1 MTVGS
6 ELRRAREA
14 AGLSAEQISER
25 TKIQLYKIEA
35 LESDDFERLPQGI
48 YLDGIVRA
56 YAQEVAIDV
65 ETMVE
70 RVRAQR
76 GKLPGDWEVPFD
88 APIDLHGPAFH
99 ADSTAP
105 DDIPVLDVPIEDPLS
120 SFATENDL
128 RTSHIP
134 VQATPVVQEPNVV
147 HSPLHAV
154 RRPPR
159 VGVVLPVLA
168 LLGALGVG
176 FYFYQRDRANEQSVP
191 YTENAVTPEERR
203 EFPTANPPVSRQDPS
218 SSSGGATTHD
228 GAAQPQAASQP
239 AERRSTETAS
249 PPVMPSPSVAV
260 PTRSEPIQST
270 PSTDVTGSWRVATHV
285 ESSTLTRYEG
295 LKLGYEIQ
303 LEQQGDRVK
312 GRGRKVTENGAG
324 IRTRAQTPLT
334 VSGTIEGDRLTL
346 NFVERGTR
354 RPTQG
359 KFVLLVD
366 DSSTLRGR
374 FSSTAARSTGS
385 VEAHRVTTQ

>member
-6 ELRRAREA
+6 ELRQAREA

-35 LESDDFERLPQGI
+35 LERDDFERLPQGI

-56 YAQEVAIDV
+56 YAHEVGIDV
-65 ETMVE
+65 EPMVE
-70 RVRAQR
+70 RMRTQR

-88 APIDLHGPAFH
+88 APIDLHGPASH
-99 ADSTAP
+99 TNSTAP
-105 DDIPVLDVPIEDPLS
+105 DDIPMIDVPVIGDPLS
-120 SFATENDL
+120 SFATESDL
-128 RTSHIP
+128 RLSHIP
-134 VQATPVVQEPNVV
+134 EQPPAVQEPNVV
-147 HSPLHAV
+147 QIPVPADHRQ
-154 RRPPR
+154 RRM
-159 VGVVLPVLA
+159 GAALPVLA
-168 LLGALGVG
+168 LLGSLGIG
-176 FYFYQRDRANEQSVP
+176 FYLYQRGLVNDEPVP
-191 YTENAVTPEERR
+191 YSENAVTPDQQR
-203 EFPTANPPVSRQDPS
+203 EPPVANPAVSTQEPS
-218 SSSGGATTHD
+218 TSPGEAATPD
-228 GAAQPQAASQP
+228 RAAQPEAVTQP
-239 AERRSTETAS
+239 PEQQRAESMS
-249 PPVMPSPSVAV
+249 PPATPAPSIDV
-260 PTRSEPIQST
+260 PTKSLPIETT

-285 ESSTLTRYEG
+285 ESSSLTRYEG

-303 LEQQGDRVK
+303 LEQEGDRVK
-312 GRGRKVTENGAG
+312 GHGRKVTENGTG
-324 IRTRAQTPLT
+324 IGTRAQTPLT

-374 FSSTAARSTGS
+374 FSSSAARSTGR